1 MAHTKPQA
9 LLAVPLIS
17 INAGGA
23 AAADLLTTSESE
35 QLQALP
41 QLAFSA
47 LSYFPPALFPS
58 SSFHEDHMTNVRRA
72 LLASAIVF
80 TAGLCLDTQIVSAPA
95 VAVGSDQ
102 RTEIILDAA
111 ERDVMLAGMRTYLES
126 VQGIVAALA
135 ENHPDRVASIAAKS
149 GNKLLQTV
157 SPLTAAKLP
166 LAFMSMSF
174 DTHDKFDKLAA
185 RAAKTASRSEVLSD
199 LRDILG
205 NCTSCHMS
213 FRAVAPK

>member
-1 MAHTKPQA
+1 M
-9 LLAVPLIS
+9 
-17 INAGGA
+17 
-23 AAADLLTTSESE
+23 
-35 QLQALP
+35 
-41 QLAFSA
+41 
-47 LSYFPPALFPS
+47 
-58 SSFHEDHMTNVRRA
+58 
-72 LLASAIVF
+72 ASAIAL
-80 TAGLCLDTQIVSAPA
+80 TAGLCLSAKIVTLPVLAAS
-95 VAVGSDQ
+95 SDP
-102 RTEIILDAA
+102 RTEIFLDAA

-135 ENHPDRVASIAAKS
+135 DNHPDQVAPIAAKS
-149 GNKLLQTV
+149 GNKLLQTA
-157 SPLTAAKLP
+157 SPITAIKLP

-213 FRAVAPK
+213 FRAVPPK

>member
-1 MAHTKPQA
+1 
-9 LLAVPLIS
+9 
-17 INAGGA
+17 
-23 AAADLLTTSESE
+23 
-35 QLQALP
+35 
-41 QLAFSA
+41 
-47 LSYFPPALFPS
+47 
-58 SSFHEDHMTNVRRA
+58 MTNVRRA

-95 VAVGSDQ
+95 VAAGSDQ

-174 DTHDKFDKLAA
+174 DTHDKLDRK
-185 RAAKTASRSEVLSD
+185 SV
-199 LRDILG
+199 
-205 NCTSCHMS
+205 
-213 FRAVAPK
+213 V